1 MNIEHFEPMT
11 GRMLKE
17 DGTTLNLADMIGG
30 KSTGRICDIGK
41 YTPLCGRMVKENG
54 EVVNVADELENFL
67 GSGGGGGS
75 ASADIKEIH
84 SSEPII
90 TLEANTQYIFGEMA
104 TLEITCG
111 EEKQGVVNIFAFT
124 FTSGATPTRL
134 TLEKSI
140 FTGDF
145 EVLANTKYICQI
157 CNDVL
162 FYKAAEVA

>member
-30 KSTGRICDIGK
+30 LDTGQKRDIGK
-41 YTPLCGRMVKENG
+41 YTPLCGRMIKENG
-54 EVVNVADELENFL
+54 EVVNIADELENFL
-67 GSGGGGGS
+67 GSGGGGS
-75 ASADIKEIH
+75 VSADIKEIH
-84 SSEPII
+84 STDPVI

-104 TLEITCG
+104 TLEITRG
-111 EEKQGVVNIFAFT
+111 EEKPGVVNIFAFT
-124 FTSGATPTRL
+124 FISGATPTRL

-157 CNDVL
+157 CDDVL
-162 FYKAAEVA
+162 LYKAAEVI